1 MEIIIVLALF
11 IVLAIVILIV
21 NVYKAYQEK
30 RILDAITDLD
40 KKGYLYDN
48 TIHVVDLCRYSATD
62 DVNEAYL
69 FFNNLQK
76 NGKIKSSFQ
85 LTGSNS
91 EGSYRR
97 FDEERKGVQHPV
109 MTEVAA

>member
-1 MEIIIVLALF
+1 MEIIIILALL

-21 NVYKAYQEK
+21 NVYKAHQEK
-30 RILDAITDLD
+30 CILDAVADLD

-48 TIHVVDLCRYSATD
+48 NIHVVDLCRYSATD

-69 FFNNLQK
+69 FFNDLQK

-85 LTGSNS
+85 LMGSNS

-97 FDEERKGVQHPV
+97 FDEERRGIQQPV